1 MIPVPST
8 NFKQRLVTSFI
19 FISIVACAVILSP
32 EPHFKSLFA
41 LIITSLIC
49 VAIHE
54 YYQIAISKG
63 FQPLVKMGITTA
75 AGYLV
80 ALFASTQYPQLQSL
94 PSLVLACGGFC
105 FFLCYFKGGSQPI
118 GNLAVTFFGI
128 AYLALTLGTI
138 ISIAYFFPSLQA
150 GDGRWWL
157 FYLMAVTKMTD
168 TGAYF
173 TGKQFGQ
180 TPMAP
185 TLSPK
190 KTWEGAVGGLLSS
203 MLTSVAFHM
212 VPSLHLTLT
221 ESLLMGCAISIIAQ
235 TGDLA
240 ESLIKRDAG
249 VKHSSQLPGLGGML
263 DVVDST
269 IFTAP
274 LVYFFMAWKHT
285 VFL

>member
-1 MIPVPST
+1 MIYPSR
-8 NFKQRLVTSFI
+8 NFKQRLATSTI
-19 FISIVACAVILSP
+19 FVCVMAISVILSSHP
-32 EPHFKSLFA
+32 IFKPVFA
-41 LIITSLIC
+41 VVISSLIC

-54 YYQIAISKG
+54 YYQITIGKG
-63 FQPLVKMGITTA
+63 FQPLVWQGIATA
-75 AGYLV
+75 GAYLL
-80 ALFASTQYPQLQSL
+80 AQFAATQYPLLSSL
-94 PSLVLACGGFC
+94 PSLVLACGGFS
-105 FFLCYFKGGSQPI
+105 FFLRYFKGGSQPI
-118 GNLAVTFFGI
+118 VNLAITFFGI

-138 ISIAYFFPSLQA
+138 ISIAYFFPSLAQ

-190 KTWEGAVGGLLSS
+190 KTWEGAIGGLICSVA
-203 MLTSVAFHM
+203 TSVAFHY
-212 VPSLHLTLT
+212 VPALNMTLM
-221 ESLLMGCAISIIAQ
+221 ESLFLGCAISIIAQ

-249 VKHSSQLPGLGGML
+249 VKHSSHLPGLGGML
-263 DVVDST
+263 DVVDSA

-274 LVYFFMAWKHT
+274 LVYFFMVWKYMVIST
-285 VFL
+285 